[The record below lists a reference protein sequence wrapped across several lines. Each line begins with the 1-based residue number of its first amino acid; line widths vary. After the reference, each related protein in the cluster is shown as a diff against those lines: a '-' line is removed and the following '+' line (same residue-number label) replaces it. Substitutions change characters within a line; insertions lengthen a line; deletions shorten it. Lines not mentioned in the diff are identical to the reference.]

1 MIFPTTITNNIH
13 KKMPI
18 PSAKVIAALEKQA
31 DHELLASQ
39 SYLAMSYW
47 SDVHHHAGFASFF
60 KKQAGEELEH
70 ANKILKHL
78 ADRDVVPKIGAV
90 PAPVGTFKAL
100 IETAQA
106 AFDFERA
113 NTAGIHAAY
122 EVAVAEK
129 VYPAQ
134 VLLHWF
140 ISEQVEEEAWSD
152 KLLVKTREAGC
163 AGALLN
169 LDRHLEKILAGDAD

>member
-1 MIFPTTITNNIH
+1 
-13 KKMPI
+13 MPI
-18 PSAKVIAALEKQA
+18 PSAQVIAALEKQA

-39 SYLAMSYW
+39 NYLAMSYW
-47 SDVHHHAGFASFF
+47 CEVHHYAGFASFF
-60 KKQAGEELEH
+60 KKQAGEERDH

-100 IETAQA
+100 IEVSQA
-106 AFDFERA
+106 AYDFERA

-122 EVAVAEK
+122 EVALAERD
-129 VYPAQ
+129 YPAQ
-134 VLLHWF
+134 ILLHWF

-152 KLLVKTREAGC
+152 KLVVKTREAGC
-163 AGALLN
+163 AGALMN
-169 LDRHLEKILAGDAD
+169 LDRHLEKILNGDFAES

>member
-1 MIFPTTITNNIH
+1 MPT
-13 KKMPI
+13 

-39 SYLAMSYW
+39 NYLAMSYW
-47 SDVHHHAGFASFF
+47 CDVHHHAGFASFF
-60 KKQAGEELEH
+60 KSQAGEELEH

-90 PAPVGTFKAL
+90 PAPGGTFKML
-100 IETAQA
+100 IEVAQA
-106 AFDFERA
+106 AYDFERA

-122 EVAVAEK
+122 ETALAERD
-129 VYPAQ
+129 YPAQ

-140 ISEQVEEEAWSD
+140 ISEQVEEEAWTD
-152 KLLVKTREAGC
+152 EMVKRVEFANC
-163 AGALLN
+163 AGGLGE
-169 LDRHLEKILAGDAD
+169 LDRHIERYLTASAGE

>member
-1 MIFPTTITNNIH
+1 
-13 KKMPI
+13 MPL
-18 PSAKVIAALEKQA
+18 PSAKIIAVLEKQA

-39 SYLAMSYW
+39 NYLAMSYW
-47 SDVHHHAGFASFF
+47 CDVHHHAGFAGFF
-60 KKQAGEELEH
+60 KKQAGEERAH

-90 PAPVGTFKAL
+90 AAPAGNFKAL

-122 EVAVAEK
+122 EIALAEK
-129 VYPAQ
+129 DYPAQ

-140 ISEQVEEEAWSD
+140 IAEQVEEEAWSD

-169 LDRHLEKILAGDAD
+169 LDRHLEKILSGDSTEN